1 MYFVGKYMRKF
12 NWKTVLKAKQ
22 CTNYR
27 SQKPCCK
34 IIRLIFLIFNYLMN
48 RLSRQPAE
56 NPVNVSWDQNQNAG
70 LDFHACIPVVTL
82 QTCTLLLHQQGRGWH
97 YALLLWQLSPPERVG
112 GWGDTRLPTLP
123 RPCASPEKTLLLA
136 NDSLRLYL
144 SKRKTGSVI

>member
-56 NPVNVSWDQNQNAG
+56 NPVNVSWDQNQNVG
-70 LDFHACIPVVTL
+70 LDFHACIPGI
-82 QTCTLLLHQQGRGWH
+82 QTGTLLLHQQGRGWH
-97 YALLLWQLSPPERVG
+97 YALLFDNYPSWNVSW
-112 GWGDTRLPTLP
+112 GWVWTRLPTLP
-123 RPCASPEKTLLLA
+123 RPCASPEKTLVG
-136 NDSLRLYL
+136 
-144 SKRKTGSVI
+144 KWFP